1 MRKAKPPAASPL
13 KTLVPD
19 QLLCFAIYS
28 TMTGLNRVYRP
39 LLKALRLTYPQYLVM
54 LVLWDADER
63 TVSKIGESLFLDSP
77 TLTPLLKR
85 LEAAGLL
92 VRRRSKTDE
101 RQVIVS
107 LTPAGRKLQ
116 ARALGIPGCI
126 AAAMECSMP
135 EIEALN
141 QKLVALRNALLR
153 NAA

>member
-1 MRKAKPPAASPL
+1 MRKAKPPVTAPV

-28 TMTGLNRVYRP
+28 TMTGLNKVYRP
-39 LLKALRLTYPQYLVM
+39 SLKELRLTYPQYLVM
-54 LVLWDADER
+54 LVLWDADQR
-63 TVSKIGESLFLDSP
+63 TVSQIGESLFLDSP

-92 VRRRSKTDE
+92 TRRRSKSDE
-101 RQVIVS
+101 RQVIVA

-116 ARALGIPGCI
+116 ARAVEIPGCI
-126 AAAMECSMP
+126 AAAMECPMP

-141 QKLVALRNALLR
+141 KKLIDMRNALMR

>member
-1 MRKAKPPAASPL
+1 MKPEPRLSRSSAAAASIVKFLQENPGR
-13 KTLVPD
+13 KDP
-19 QLLCFAIYS
+19 
-28 TMTGLNRVYRP
+28 P
-39 LLKALRLTYPQYLVM
+39 K
-54 LVLWDADER
+54 DADER
-63 TVSKIGESLFLDSP
+63 TVSQIGESLFLDSP